1 MAGRKNWKKEYR
13 HRETVRGKAQGVI
26 ALWFTPHALRL
37 TTDERECEVEKRKER
52 LDRGIK
58 VRTEGIYAVTSW
70 KEVSYLLLPR
80 IILIAG
86 LLLLPLLIP
95 SLYWKRVVSI
105 AAIYAL
111 LALGFDFLAHFV
123 GLVSLG
129 GAFFI
134 GVGGYTAAILNK
146 SFGLPPALT
155 LPLATLGGA
164 IISTI
169 LLLPALPLR
178 GVYFAIVTLMY
189 PLAIARVIEALNIF
203 GGTDGILGVA
213 SFSSRWIEEYLIL
226 LIVIFA
232 LFGLRRLVN
241 EDIGLVFRGVKDNDQ
256 AVRASGLSITRYKAI
271 AVFIA
276 SGLGSLGGAYLS
288 HIYMWSGISQFALD
302 FSVIPIAA
310 TVIGGGGTLVGPLL
324 GCFFLVPISELL
336 RSFGTLRIVF
346 YSLILLIFIMFKSE
360 GVMVYAQRKYHQF
373 ERWVKV

>member
-1 MAGRKNWKKEYR
+1 LN
-13 HRETVRGKAQGVI
+13 TQ
-26 ALWFTPHALRL
+26 
-37 TTDERECEVEKRKER
+37 ERRKER
-52 LDRGIK
+52 IDRGIK
-58 VRTEGIYAVTSW
+58 VRTEGIYAVSSW
-70 KEVSYLLLPR
+70 QEVTYLVLPR
-80 IILIAG
+80 LILIVG
-86 LLLLPLLIP
+86 LLLLPLIIP
-95 SLYWKRVVSI
+95 SLYWKRVISI

-134 GVGGYTAAILNK
+134 GVGGYTAALLNK
-146 SFGLPPALT
+146 SLGLPPVLT
-155 LPLATLGGA
+155 
-164 IISTI
+164 I
-169 LLLPALPLR
+169 PLR

-189 PLAIARVIEALNIF
+189 PLALMRIIEALNIF

-213 SFSSRWIEEYLIL
+213 GFPNRWIEQYLII
-226 LIVIFA
+226 LIVIIA

-256 AVRASGLSITRYKAI
+256 SVRASGLSITLYKAI

-276 SGLGSLGGAYLS
+276 SGLGSLGGAYLA

-324 GCFFLVPISELL
+324 GCFFLVPISEWL
-336 RSFGTLRIVF
+336 RTFGTLRIVF
-346 YSLILLIFIMFKSE
+346 YSVILMAFIMFRSE
-360 GVMVYAQRKYHQF
+360 GIMVYAQRKYHQF
-373 ERWVKV
+373 QRWVKV